1 MPGND
6 MTPATTAPAQPKP
19 AETQATSRN
28 PWLWVPS
35 LYFSEGIPYVIV
47 MAMSVVMYKRLGI
60 SNTDIAL
67 YTSWLYLPWVIKPL
81 WSPFV
86 DITRTKR
93 FWVIAMQ
100 CLISVA
106 LAAVAFSVRGSAFFK
121 SSLFLFWIMAFASST
136 HDIAADGFYMLG
148 LTKHEQAWW
157 VGLRSTFYR
166 TAMIVGSGLLVVLAG
181 VLESKNGLPPVEIPV
196 NASASAPVVSTWDP
210 ASVKP
215 SAQEG
220 ELRVLAQPSTL
231 NIALTE
237 RSADEAKAVISQA
250 KAWNSQHAFIAED
263 NAATAKPEPS
273 STSWWS
279 AHITGPFGDFLT
291 THFPK
296 PAKTQ
301 TAAVPVAGNVGVIY
315 LSLSKPPPTGK
326 EIAVNFARKPHSLEY
341 FVTSKS
347 DKGFSLKEG
356 ERFVFNASNWN
367 TPAMA
372 VIQLDANLKTDTAVT
387 FLTSSGNIPVAWS
400 ITLFFV
406 AALFLAFTLW
416 HSLMLPR
423 PASDG
428 PVKTH
433 HSILGEFLATL
444 KEFFQK
450 PGVFL
455 AMAFILFYRFDEA
468 QLAKIIGPFLL
479 DSRDAGG
486 LGLTTSQVGAAYGI
500 FGILALTCGGLLG
513 GFAAAKYGLK
523 RMLPIMVVTMY
534 LPKLAYLFLSL
545 TQPANFLLPCA
556 AVATEQFGYGFGFTA
571 LMLYMLLFADG
582 PHKTAH
588 FAICTGFMAMG
599 MMIPG
604 MWSGWVADM
613 VGYKHFFIWLI
624 CSAVPGFTLAMI
636 INRRIDPQFGK
647 KTA

>member
-1 MPGND
+1 
-6 MTPATTAPAQPKP
+6 
-19 AETQATSRN
+19 
-28 PWLWVPS
+28 
-35 LYFSEGIPYVIV
+35 
-47 MAMSVVMYKRLGI
+47 MSVVMYKRLGI
-60 SNTDIAL
+60 SNTDLAL

-93 FWVIAMQ
+93 FWVVAMQ
-100 CLISVA
+100 ILVSLSLA
-106 LAAVAFSVRGSAFFK
+106 LVAFSVRGSAFFVW
-121 SSLFLFWIMAFASST
+121 SLFLFWIMAFASST
-136 HDIAADGFYMLG
+136 HDIAADGFYMLA

-196 NASASAPVVSTWDP
+196 NASANAPAVMAGDP
-210 ASVKP
+210 ASAKHA
-215 SAQEG
+215 AQEG
-220 ELRVLAQPSTL
+220 ELRVIAQPSTL
-231 NIALTE
+231 NIALWG
-237 RSADEAKAVISQA
+237 RGADDAKAVISQA
-250 KAWNSQHAFIAED
+250 QAWNREHGLTATD
-263 NAATAKPEPS
+263 NPAAAKPARA

-279 AHITGPFGDFLT
+279 ANISGPFGQFLVRR
-291 THFPK
+291 FPK
-296 PAKTQ
+296 HVQAR
-301 TAAVPVAGNVGVIY
+301 AAAAPVAGNVGVLY
-315 LSLSKPPPTGK
+315 LSLSKAPPAGK
-326 EIAVNFARKPHSLEY
+326 QIAVNLAPKPHGLAGIV
-341 FVTSKS
+341 FGKS
-347 DKGFSLKEG
+347 DKDFNLKEG
-356 ERFVFNASNWN
+356 EHFVFNADNWN
-367 TPAMA
+367 TPALA
-372 VIQLDANLKTDTAVT
+372 VIQLDPQLKTDTAAT
-387 FLTSSGNIPVAWS
+387 FLTSSGNIPLAWS
-400 ITLFFV
+400 ITLFCV
-406 AALFLAFTLW
+406 AALFLGFTCW
-416 HSLMLPR
+416 HSLVLPR

-428 PVKTH
+428 PVVTQH
-433 HSILGEFLATL
+433 DLLGEFFATL
-444 KEFFQK
+444 GSFFQK

-455 AMAFILFYRFDEA
+455 AMAFILLYRFDEA

-588 FAICTGFMAMG
+588 FAICTGFMALG
-599 MMIPG
+599 MMVPG

-613 VGYKHFFIWLI
+613 VGYRHFFVWLI
-624 CSAVPGFTLAMI
+624 CSAIPGFTLAMV